1 MDTDEGRPLREVSL
15 LAGLPPDVLG
25 IRPTY
30 VPSVDR
36 PDTPARLLIYAL
48 LWLLAAG
55 IAGVVAALILARGFA
70 NQGAWTGQAHPWK
83 QAPTVVDVFG
93 DGVICAVMVLAAR
106 RRARHLGR
114 GNIATGLGDG
124 PIIRRRLL
132 VVFGIAGLAI
142 PIGMTALV
150 DWGPLHLD
158 WLKPD
163 GDDAVTIMFGR
174 LMAAGPFVQ
183 VTMVLSLAGLGPL
196 SEEWFF
202 RGWLWTGLRRHW
214 RPVPVML
221 ATALPWLLL
230 HMMNSPLYPL
240 FLVPGAISLSLAR
253 QYCGGVRASLT
264 LHVLNN
270 LIATGL
276 TIVVLSAAPA

>member
-1 MDTDEGRPLREVSL
+1 M
-15 LAGLPPDVLG
+15 
-25 IRPTY
+25 
-30 VPSVDR
+30 
-36 PDTPARLLIYAL
+36 
-48 LWLLAAG
+48 
-55 IAGVVAALILARGFA
+55 
-70 NQGAWTGQAHPWK
+70 
-83 QAPTVVDVFG
+83 
-93 DGVICAVMVLAAR
+93 
-106 RRARHLGR
+106 
-114 GNIATGLGDG
+114 
-124 PIIRRRLL
+124 
-132 VVFGIAGLAI
+132 VFGIAGLAI
-142 PIGMTALV
+142 SIGMTALV

-183 VTMVLSLAGLGPL
+183 VTMVLLLAGLGPL

-240 FLVPGAISLSLAR
+240 FLGPGGDQSQPGQAVLRRGACVTHAARPEQSDRDGPDHCRAI
-253 QYCGGVRASLT
+253 GGSCLTTRDRGRHRRACAS
-264 LHVLNN
+264 
-270 LIATGL
+270 
-276 TIVVLSAAPA
+276 S